1 MSFLHQFTI
10 VVVHQLPT
18 FHFIS
23 ATIRRTWGFGAK
35 YSGEVRH
42 IFQCGSTPT
51 ATGIDG
57 VLNAYRSVFETDLT
71 MSGPTNFLSVLKAD
85 AARAKKYYNAAT
97 TTTTTSSNNNK
108 SLNYC
113 ILLILTDGMV
123 NDLESTQ
130 DFIRAYKD
138 LPLSI
143 IVVGIGR
150 ADFTEMHRWSNT
162 ASSNIRGGFAFVEF
176 RECEYDPLELS
187 RKAMERVPH
196 DVREYFLGSNM
207 LPR

>member
-10 VVVHQLPT
+10 VVVYQLPT

-71 MSGPTNFLSVLKAD
+71 MSGPTNFLSVLKAA

-97 TTTTTSSNNNK
+97 TQHHQT
-108 SLNYC
+108 
-113 ILLILTDGMV
+113 IP
-123 NDLESTQ
+123 
-130 DFIRAYKD
+130 RA
-138 LPLSI
+138 
-143 IVVGIGR
+143 
-150 ADFTEMHRWSNT
+150 
-162 ASSNIRGGFAFVEF
+162 
-176 RECEYDPLELS
+176 
-187 RKAMERVPH
+187 
-196 DVREYFLGSNM
+196 
-207 LPR
+207 

>member
-71 MSGPTNFLSVLKAD
+71 MSGPTNFLSVLKAA
-85 AARAKKYYNAAT
+85 AARSKKYSNA
-97 TTTTTSSNNNK
+97 TTTSSNNNK

-130 DFIRAYKD
+130 NFIRAYKD

-162 ASSNIRGGFAFVEF
+162 ASLNVRGRFAFVEF
-176 RECEYDPLELS
+176 RECQFDPLTLS
-187 RKAMERVPH
+187 RKALERVPH
-196 DVREYFLGSNM
+196 DVRKYFLGRNV
-207 LPR
+207 LP